1 MAITITLSS
10 LGNALAQTIIDEI
23 DTGAAVSAGYMLIET
38 SGDAEVA
45 RLDFNTPPSFG
56 APASGTITL
65 NGTPKQD
72 TTAAGGTAAQF
83 SIYDR
88 DNTKQLEGVVA
99 TSGQDLDLS
108 SLTVT
113 AGDTVELTSFSISVP
128 GV

>member
-1 MAITITLSS
+1 MAIVMETPLR
-10 LGNALAQTIIDEI
+10 NALAQAIIDEI
-23 DTGAAVSAGYMLIET
+23 DAGVAVAQGYMLIET
-38 SGDAEVA
+38 SADAEVA
-45 RLDFNTPPSFG
+45 RLDFNAPPSFG

-99 TSGQDLDLS
+99 VSGQDLDLS
-108 SLTVT
+108 SLSVGI
-113 AGDTVELTSFSISVP
+113 GDTVELTSFSITVP
-128 GV
+128 GI